1 MSEHADSPRDA
12 RPSDRA
18 ARKARRSVAG
28 KRRGRNHQHT
38 VAKVITAALV
48 SLGLVTAVAVVLVY
62 NQLNGNIDVVQVDQQ
77 LEDRPPE
84 GPEGPLNV
92 LVMGSDTREGDNNID
107 GLTGDGARSDTTIL
121 LHLSAD
127 RERAY
132 GVSIPRDTLVD
143 RPTCYE
149 EDGTEIPGGQDQ
161 MWNAAFAV
169 GGPAC
174 TIQQVEQ
181 VTGIRIDQYVVVDFQ
196 GFKDM
201 VDAVGGVE
209 VCIPEDIDDP
219 EHGITLEAGTR
230 EIKGDEALSYVRVRH
245 VGTGTDPNRI
255 KRQQAFMAAMM
266 NKVVSGG
273 TLSRPDRVVSF
284 LNATTSSLQT
294 DVESIGKLGAL
305 GAEFQG
311 VGLGNIKFV
320 TTPWV
325 ESTAQPGR
333 LEWTPDVKALWRLI
347 RQDQPLTQRFVD
359 GSISAADDP
368 DGSNSPSKTDGGEAS
383 GSASDTETSPPGT
396 ETTAPSE
403 SGSPGEESTEG
414 TSGGGLSDDE
424 RAAAG
429 LCA

>member
-1 MSEHADSPRDA
+1 MSEHAEPTRDE
-12 RPSDRA
+12 RQRDRT

-28 KRRGRNHQHT
+28 KRRGSNHRHT

-48 SLGLVTAVAVVLVY
+48 TLGVATAIGVVSVY
-62 NQLNGNIDVVQVDQQ
+62 NQLNGNIDVVKVDNQ
-77 LEDRPPE
+77 LEDRPPK

-92 LVMGSDTREGDNNID
+92 LVMGSDSRAGDNNID

-149 EDGTEIPGGQDQ
+149 EDGTEIPGGQDV
-161 MWNAAFAV
+161 MWNEAFAL

-174 TIQQVEQ
+174 TIQQFEQ
-181 VTGIRIDQYVVVDFQ
+181 ISDIRIDQYVVVDFQ

-209 VCIPEDIDDP
+209 VCIPEDIEDP
-219 EHGITLEAGTR
+219 EHDIHLEAGTR
-230 EIKGDEALSYVRVRH
+230 EIKGDEALSYVRVRA
-245 VGTGTDPNRI
+245 VGNGTDPNRI

-284 LNATTSSLQT
+284 LNAATSSLQT
-294 DVESIGKLGAL
+294 DVESIGELGAL
-305 GAEFQG
+305 GGEFQG

-325 ESTAQPGR
+325 YSTAQPGR
-333 LEWTPDVKALWRLI
+333 VEWTPDVTKLWRLI
-347 RQDQPLTQRFVD
+347 REDVPLTQRFAEQ
-359 GSISAADDP
+359 SISAADDP
-368 DGSNSPSKTDGGEAS
+368 DGSDEPGDGAGASSSDSPSTPDESETASPSDGAGQGDGSPS
-383 GSASDTETSPPGT
+383 GST
-396 ETTAPSE
+396 
-403 SGSPGEESTEG
+403 
-414 TSGGGLSDDE
+414 GGLSDEE

-429 LCA
+429 LCT